1 MMKKL
6 DKLKKDYND
15 TEIPP
20 ELENVVNAAIQKA
33 KASQKKRPV
42 VKQWTIGAAAAAA
55 IFVGSIN
62 VSPSFAQA
70 MANVPGLG
78 AIVNVLSVQQLTLD
92 KETYQANLDIPAI
105 EGLEDKELQAAL
117 NDKYI
122 EENKLLFE
130 QFEKDVAEL
139 EKSGGGHMGIDTGYE
154 VLTDND
160 QLLAIS
166 RYQVDTVGSSS
177 TTMKYDTIDK
187 QNGLLITLPSLFK
200 DEKYVEAI
208 SSYIASEMERQMSE
222 DEDISYFLH
231 DEFFDDFETI
241 LADQSFYITENNK
254 LVISF
259 DKYEVAPGYMGMV
272 TFEIPTDVLQ
282 DHLVSDTYIK

>member
-1 MMKKL
+1 MKKL
-6 DKLKKDYND
+6 NKLKKDYD
-15 TEIPP
+15 ETEIPS
-20 ELENVVNAAIQKA
+20 ELEDVVNASIQKA

-208 SSYIASEMERQMSE
+208 SSHIVSEMERQMAE

-259 DKYEVAPGYMGMV
+259 DKYEVAPGYMGME

>member
-1 MMKKL
+1 MKKL
-6 DKLKKDYND
+6 NKLKKDYD
-15 TEIPP
+15 ETEIPS
-20 ELENVVNAAIQKA
+20 ELEDVVNASIQKA

-208 SSYIASEMERQMSE
+208 SSYIVSEMERQMAE